1 MHDLLAELIERGRS
15 TGGLKGPLNIGR
27 FDLAPRERS
36 GGSGTGSREPQGGGI
51 PRKQA
56 WRGAGRPK
64 KHGKQIHKGGL
75 PRKTTPTKRRKNQR
89 QAGTWN
95 PGRVPPI

>member
-36 GGSGTGSREPQGGGI
+36 GGGGTGSREPQGGGNQ
-51 PRKQA
+51 RKQA
-56 WRGAGRPK
+56 WRGAGGRK
-64 KHGKQIHKGGL
+64 KNEKKIRKGGTRGEGR
-75 PRKTTPTKRRKNQR
+75 PHERRQNR
-89 QAGTWN
+89 ATESAGA
-95 PGRVPPI
+95 PARAS

>member
-36 GGSGTGSREPQGGGI
+36 GGRGTGRREPQGGGI
-51 PRKQA
+51 QRKQA
-56 WRGAGRPK
+56 WRVLGGVKKMGKGSSSGEVRGEARPEAEK
-64 KHGKQIHKGGL
+64 DTHSHARDGGTGK
-75 PRKTTPTKRRKNQR
+75 
-89 QAGTWN
+89 A
-95 PGRVPPI
+95 

>member
-36 GGSGTGSREPQGGGI
+36 GGSGTGSREPQGGGN
-51 PRKQA
+51 PGKEA
-56 WRGAGRPK
+56 WRVWGGAK
-64 KHGKQIHKGGL
+64 KKAEPNRRWGVGGKNAGAQEGST
-75 PRKTTPTKRRKNQR
+75 RR
-89 QAGTWN
+89 QARAGSAGN
-95 PGRVPPI
+95 A